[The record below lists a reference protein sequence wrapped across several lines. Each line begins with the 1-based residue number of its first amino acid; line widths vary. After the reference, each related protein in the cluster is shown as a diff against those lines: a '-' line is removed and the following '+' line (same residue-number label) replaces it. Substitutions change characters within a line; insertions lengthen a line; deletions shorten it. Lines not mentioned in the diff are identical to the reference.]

1 MGRRVSAERH
11 GCGEHAQRPRRARLD
26 LPVVGVPVLLACTAA
41 VFANSR
47 TDAVGTGGDI
57 FATTNWAWA
66 TFGWQALL
74 LLWRWPL
81 RWLLCA
87 LGVNMALCLATAY
100 ATGPLD
106 RVSLSRMVM
115 VFWGTASI
123 QVAVA
128 GGARALVRLAERAAR
143 AGAERAE
150 LLAARQAAE
159 RVHADRQRRY
169 RGIGQA
175 VRQLLAGLAT
185 AELDPAE
192 ARVQQRCA
200 VEASRLRRLIAE
212 HYDAPSPLL
221 HELRA
226 CADVAERR
234 GVAVTL
240 ETAGI
245 LPRIPVQVRRALTE
259 APIHVLAT
267 ARTQVRVT
275 VVSIADPPEVEVNVA
290 ADAEADGASTR
301 PTGGGADGAHGV
313 EVTWSSEGEGKDRWV
328 RTHWRDR

>member
-66 TFGWQALL
+66 TFGWQAML

-106 RVSLSRMVM
+106 RVSLSRMVL

-128 GGARALVRLAERAAR
+128 SGQGRWYGWQSARRGRALSGQSYWRPGRRRKGCMQTGSAAT
-143 AGAERAE
+143 AGSG
-150 LLAARQAAE
+150 
-159 RVHADRQRRY
+159 RRY
-169 RGIGQA
+169 
-175 VRQLLAGLAT
+175 VSCS
-185 AELDPAE
+185 PAW
-192 ARVQQRCA
+192 
-200 VEASRLRRLIAE
+200 
-212 HYDAPSPLL
+212 PPL
-221 HELRA
+221 
-226 CADVAERR
+226 
-234 GVAVTL
+234 
-240 ETAGI
+240 
-245 LPRIPVQVRRALTE
+245 
-259 APIHVLAT
+259 
-267 ARTQVRVT
+267 
-275 VVSIADPPEVEVNVA
+275 S
-290 ADAEADGASTR
+290 STR
-301 PTGGGADGAHGV
+301 PKRGY
-313 EVTWSSEGEGKDRWV
+313 SSDAP
-328 RTHWRDR
+328 